1 MVGPVP
7 GLAAGGGNKP
17 GPVLAA
23 AACVSP
29 FKALS
34 DRPAGDVSRP
44 SGDGDVRPFTD
55 GGDVRLV
62 TGDVRPFSDWAGA
75 CSAPLGAYP
84 ILGG

>member
-7 GLAAGGGNKP
+7 GLAAGGGNRP

-23 AACVSP
+23 AWVSP

-44 SGDGDVRPFTD
+44 SVDGDVRPFTD
-55 GGDVRLV
+55 GGDVRPV
-62 TGDVRPFSDWAGA
+62 TGDVRPFSDCEGA